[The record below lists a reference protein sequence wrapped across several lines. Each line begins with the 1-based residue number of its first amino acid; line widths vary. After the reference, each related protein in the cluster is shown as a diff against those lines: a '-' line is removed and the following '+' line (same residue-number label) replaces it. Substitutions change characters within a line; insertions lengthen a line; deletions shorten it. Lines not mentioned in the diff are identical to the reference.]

1 MIPCSPI
8 GGVVKM
14 FRIEEKDGDTYIYSV
29 VNKKLLCVLRDNR
42 FATKTG
48 LTFVD
53 TKIVSVHES
62 LRRREA
68 LKNGKYESSL
78 KKSSFP
84 VRLPPEEPEPPRTK
98 KYFLSKFGLQNV
110 QRQQKIFEDLR
121 PSKTFLEEVPFSSI
135 TGRRVMKLRP
145 TNVNPNEAPRYDRY
159 VNRKCAPPLDC
170 ITYPNVYRGGEYPQ
184 AAPIRLYLF
193 GKRPKDELLLVKRLR
208 PFDRLS
214 RRS

>member
-1 MIPCSPI
+1 
-8 GGVVKM
+8 M
-14 FRIEEKDGDTYIYSV
+14 FFRWPVYLI
-29 VNKKLLCVLRDNR
+29 LLLNLAENYHIN
-42 FATKTG
+42 FGHHASALQTG

-145 TNVNPNEAPRYDRY
+145 TNVNPNEVSVWKNAKQF
-159 VNRKCAPPLDC
+159 V
-170 ITYPNVYRGGEYPQ
+170 
-184 AAPIRLYLF
+184 F
-193 GKRPKDELLLVKRLR
+193 
-208 PFDRLS
+208 S
-214 RRS
+214 S